1 MVKYKLPVGTGPIKK
16 SRPFNTLT
24 DLQKEI
30 YKKVYDPINGI
41 LFFVEN
47 CCYVNRNGIEQYVP
61 FDYQREMLYNLRLY
75 NSAITLMSRQIGKC
89 ELGTTKIKVK
99 NKKTNE
105 IKELTL
111 EEFFNLIKNKK

>member
-1 MVKYKLPVGTGPIKK
+1 MPKYQLPIGTGPIKK
-16 SRPFNTLT
+16 TRPFNTLN

-41 LFFVEN
+41 LFFAEN
-47 CCYVNRNGIEQYVP
+47 CCYVNRNGIQHYEP
-61 FDYQREMLYNLRLY
+61 FDYQREMLFNLRNYSSVISLW
-75 NSAITLMSRQIGKC
+75 SRQNGKC
-89 ELGTTKIKVK
+89 CLGTAMVKIK

-111 EEFFNLIKNKK
+111 EDFFNLIKYKK

>member
-41 LFFVEN
+41 LFFAEN
-47 CCYVNRNGIEQYVP
+47 CCYVNRNGIQHYEP
-61 FDYQREMLYNLRLY
+61 FDYQREMLFNLHTQKNVISLF
-75 NSAITLMSRQIGKC
+75 SRQSGKC
-89 ELGTTKIKVK
+89 CLGTTKIKVK

-105 IKELTL
+105 IKELTIK
-111 EEFFNLIKNKK
+111 EFFNLIKNKK